1 MVTTLILVPTQM
13 ELDCLSDRFQKGIE
27 ENNGR
32 IELCGFGVV
41 VSGIRA
47 TQLIAEFAP
56 KRVLLIG
63 IAGALSPE
71 LQVGDAVEFGEAVCY
86 GIGTGSGDA
95 FISASEMGWKQW
107 PGGTEIAD
115 SIHLADD
122 GQMNGNCLL
131 TCCSASATKFDARLR
146 LEKYP
151 TAVAED
157 MEGFS
162 VAVACRFAGIPLRI
176 IRGIS
181 NFAGDRNKNNWRL
194 RDAMLAVEKTISDEA
209 WI

>member
-13 ELDCLSDRFQKGIE
+13 ELDCLSDRFRTGIE
-27 ENNGR
+27 QNNGR

-47 TQLIAEFAP
+47 TQLVAEFAP
-56 KRVLLIG
+56 ERVLLIG
-63 IAGALSPE
+63 IAGALSPA
-71 LQVGDAVEFGEAVCY
+71 LQVGQAIEFGEAVCY
-86 GIGTGSGDA
+86 GIGAGSGDG

-107 PGGTEIAD
+107 PRGTGISDEIQ
-115 SIHLADD
+115 LAD
-122 GQMNGNCLL
+122 GSQANGNCLL
-131 TCCSASATKFDARLR
+131 TCCSASATEHDVRLR

-151 TAVAED
+151 KAVAED

-162 VAVACRFAGIPLRI
+162 VAVACCFAGIPLRI

-181 NFAGDRNKNNWRL
+181 NLAGDRDKSNWRL
-194 RDAMLAVEKTISDEA
+194 RDAMLAVEKTISHEA
-209 WI
+209 GI

>member
-13 ELDCLSDRFQKGIE
+13 ELDCLSDRFRKGIE
-27 ENNGR
+27 RNNGQ

-47 TQLIAEFAP
+47 TQRIAELAP
-56 KRVLLIG
+56 KRVLLVG

-71 LQVGDAVEFGEAVCY
+71 VQVGEAVEFGEAVCY
-86 GIGTGSGDA
+86 GIGAGSGDA

-107 PGGTEIAD
+107 PGASGIAD
-115 SIHLADD
+115 SIQLADG
-122 GQMNGNCLL
+122 GQTNGNCLL
-131 TCCSASATKFDARLR
+131 TCCAASATEHDARLR
-146 LEKYP
+146 REKYP

-162 VAVACRFAGIPLRI
+162 VAVACRFAGTPLRI

-181 NFAGDRNKNNWRL
+181 NLAGDRNKSNWRL
-194 RDAMLAVEKTISDEA
+194 RDAMLAVERTISDETG
-209 WI
+209 I